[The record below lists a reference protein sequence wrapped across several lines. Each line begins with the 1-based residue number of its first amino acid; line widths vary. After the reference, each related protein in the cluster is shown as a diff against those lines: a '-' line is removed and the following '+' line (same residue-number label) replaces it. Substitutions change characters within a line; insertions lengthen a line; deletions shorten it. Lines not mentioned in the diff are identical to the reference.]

1 MYFMWRLHKDAVKVD
16 LLAQAPEISIIDD
29 DDSVRIS
36 TSLLVRSLGFITHT
50 FASAKDFLDS
60 PHLTG
65 TGCLIVDVQM
75 PAMTGIELQDLLR
88 AQGHRVPIIFISAF
102 PDQSI
107 KTQALEGG
115 ALCFLSK
122 PFQPAALIEYI
133 NLALSRRDEAKA
145 PD

>member
-1 MYFMWRLHKDAVKVD
+1 M
-16 LLAQAPEISIIDD
+16 AQAPEISIIDD

-36 TSLLVRSLGFITHT
+36 TGLLVRSLGFITHT

-60 PHLTG
+60 ADLTG
-65 TGCLIVDVQM
+65 TGCLIMDVQM

>member
-1 MYFMWRLHKDAVKVD
+1 M
-16 LLAQAPEISIIDD
+16 AQAPEISIIDD

-60 PHLTG
+60 PHLTD

-88 AQGHRVPIIFISAF
+88 SRGHRVPIIFISAF
-102 PDQSI
+102 PDKSI
-107 KTQALEGG
+107 ETQALEGG
-115 ALCFLSK
+115 ALCFLRK

-133 NLALSRRDEAKA
+133 NLALSERDEAKA

>member
-1 MYFMWRLHKDAVKVD
+1 
-16 LLAQAPEISIIDD
+16 LAQAPEISIIDD

-65 TGCLIVDVQM
+65 AGCLIVDVQM

-102 PDQSI
+102 PDKSI

-122 PFQPAALIEYI
+122 PFQPATLIECI
-133 NLALSRRDEAKA
+133 NLALSRRDEATA